1 MDITVG
7 GAGRPEGA
15 TAGAFSPGAGG
26 GGDLYGWVLA
36 VRPANARERE
46 RLVDARGRE
55 PAQAMTVTL
64 VVPDGA
70 RLPADLATGEYR
82 LLVRVA
88 RDPRPRAAAGSG
100 PAAGPD
106 PLSSSDTLEKWG

>member
-15 TAGAFSPGAGG
+15 TAGSFSPGGSGG
-26 GGDLYGWVLA
+26 GGEVHGWVLA
-36 VRPANARERE
+36 VRPASARERE
-46 RLVDARGRE
+46 KLVDARGRE

-70 RLPADLATGEYR
+70 RLPADLATGDYR
-82 LLVRVA
+82 LVVRVA
-88 RDPRPRAAAGSG
+88 RDPRPRAATPAPA
-100 PAAGPD
+100 PAAD
-106 PLSSSDTLEKWG
+106 ALEKWG